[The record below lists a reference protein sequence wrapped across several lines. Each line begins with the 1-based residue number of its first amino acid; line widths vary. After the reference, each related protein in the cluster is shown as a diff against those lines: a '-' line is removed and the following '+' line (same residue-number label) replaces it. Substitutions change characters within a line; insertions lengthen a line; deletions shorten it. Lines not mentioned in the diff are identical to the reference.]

1 VEYVAT
7 NFSPW
12 HLLQLLQAHA
22 VDTYG
27 EFADA
32 NEELLKTMPPPL
44 VALQYY
50 KGDDLYM
57 WVQCCSKLRRHTACH
72 MLHTV

>member
-1 VEYVAT
+1 
-7 NFSPW
+7 
-12 HLLQLLQAHA
+12 LQAHA

-57 WVQCCSKLRRHTACH
+57 
-72 MLHTV
+72 